1 MFSKFTFPQ
10 TWSSWKSYMAKKIYT
25 PMGITMNKSLELLLA
40 AELESDLGNATYAD
54 GNEIQIYNRVRVNCP
69 KFWSCNIFYCLI
81 YFINSTPSNLAS
93 YSFGVSLTF
102 SKLKK
107 KKKLHILCYPNKDV
121 CMGRGWCGW
130 VPHIVWIDLC
140 IFNMDAPNLQKHI
153 SQTYLLPGFKMCKRW
168 HTHMN
173 PERRK
178 F

>member
-81 YFINSTPSNLAS
+81 YFINSTPSDLAS

-107 KKKLHILCYPNKDV
+107 KKITHSLLSKQRCLHGKRLVWLGTTHSMNWLVHFQYGCSKSTKTYFSNLFAARIQDV
-121 CMGRGWCGW
+121 
-130 VPHIVWIDLC
+130 
-140 IFNMDAPNLQKHI
+140 
-153 SQTYLLPGFKMCKRW
+153 
-168 HTHMN
+168 
-173 PERRK
+173 
-178 F
+178 